1 MVAPLAP
8 HLRDTMEDGYHGY
21 PQLPTHALDPILPEA
36 AAATAWHPSVGISPL
51 EQASH
56 TNRLRLPRYILIKPA
71 ALAALVAPDQST
83 NMVTSVERLQTSTLL
98 RSPCPQLPL
107 QDLCSWGLG
116 RTFWINNGLENEF
129 SRLIPGANTR
139 FPSSFLATCKWRFS
153 LNTNLSLVGLVDGIM
168 LGTMAGQMAGK
179 AWSSSTAT

>member
-71 ALAALVAPDQST
+71 ALTALVAPDQSA

-107 QDLCSWGLG
+107 QDLCS
-116 RTFWINNGLENEF
+116 
-129 SRLIPGANTR
+129 
-139 FPSSFLATCKWRFS
+139 
-153 LNTNLSLVGLVDGIM
+153 
-168 LGTMAGQMAGK
+168 
-179 AWSSSTAT
+179 